1 MPSWLI
7 FVFIGLIG
15 GVAAGIFGL
24 GGGLIV
30 VPALVYWAEFSQNL
44 AIGTT
49 FAILLR
55 PIGLAAAMFFGTCL
69 GAYFAHWLD
78 ADWWPYFIEHTT
90 SRLGRVVRVGPRQL
104 SEFSGRSDGGYQEK
118 PCDRSWPVAEV
129 QGGAANGWSRPETR
143 RSGKKLDSS

>member
-1 MPSWLI
+1 MEFRWQLCRAKKNLMPSWLI

-55 PIGLAAAMFFGTCL
+55 PIGLA
-69 GAYFAHWLD
+69 
-78 ADWWPYFIEHTT
+78 
-90 SRLGRVVRVGPRQL
+90 RVFR
-104 SEFSGRSDGGYQEK
+104 F
-118 PCDRSWPVAEV
+118 
-129 QGGAANGWSRPETR
+129 RPA
-143 RSGKKLDSS
+143 GLL